1 METGKYKVPT
11 NVVKIPDGDTGYST
25 VKKNYRRFMW
35 TWNNAPKNEDNDYDP
50 DDVIDEAR
58 SLGEMLKIHEFGSL
72 MYKQYESML
81 SELLESADVEEYQV
95 RIISGVPVYY
105 KMMDGVWNFIDKE
118 EFDRAVGSGYVEE
131 ELFMGEIPGMGD
143 SDRLPGGTT
152 GYRSGPLSKSTMLST
167 DDYMDPDDLNRL
179 KKKNQKKNKNL
190 RMMHLRGY
198 DDYVSESLSEGSM
211 LKFYPEVDK
220 AGFKLQGHY
229 DKSTGVAKLGYVKVP
244 SAARNRGAGTKL
256 VSDFEKWAKSLGAHT
271 VEIDAHKD
279 SIDFWRKLGYDVGE
293 LEVIS
298 GYKQDYA
305 TGTKKL

>member
-35 TWNNAPKNEDNDYDP
+35 TWNNAPQNEDNDYDP
-50 DDVIDEAR
+50 DSVIDEVK
-58 SLGEMLKIHEFGSL
+58 SLGAMLEIHEHGSI
-72 MYKQYESML
+72 MYRQYKAKM
-81 SELLESADVEEYQV
+81 SELLESADVEDYQV
-95 RIISGVPVYY
+95 RMIGGAPVYY
-105 KMMDGVWNFIDKE
+105 KKVNDKWTFIDKE
-118 EFDRAVGSGYVEE
+118 EFDSAMSSGYVEE

-152 GYRSGPLSKSTMLST
+152 GYKSGPLSKNTMMST
-167 DDYMDPDDLNRL
+167 DDYMDPDDLNRM
-179 KKKNQKKNKNL
+179 KKKNKGNNKKL

-198 DDYVSESLSEGSM
+198 EDFVSESLSDEAS
-211 LKFYPEVDK
+211 LEFYPEMDK
-220 AGFKLQGHY
+220 AGFKLKGYY
-229 DKSTGVAKLGYVKVP
+229 DRSTGIAKLGYVKVP

-279 SIDFWRKLGYDVGE
+279 SIDFWKKLGYDVGE

-305 TGTKKL
+305 TGTKRL